1 MKRQGLGADGGGF
14 RTVRRRVGASI
25 GAAAVV
31 GVLAGCASV
40 PPAAGTW
47 EPRQPEPAVVTV
59 TVDGGATT
67 ASGTVG
73 QEPPPQSPAGFDARL
88 LYNGDTASPV
98 AARWGEIPGNPGF
111 TEMLRGRV
119 LAAVADHA
127 AATGV
132 AFTPAADAPTLSP
145 ETRGCVAGS
154 TSRPAAELLADPAF
168 TPPSASGA
176 PTLTVTCEIV
186 AGAGT
191 VIAQAI
197 RFVTSAAGQV
207 SSDETTV
214 YFAETSGAFTVTSDA
229 FLSDDG
235 LRQLLRD
242 IVQSL
247 KAEAGALRPEM
258 VQSTDDFVPEQLRDL
273 FSHLTLGADG
283 SLTVRVAAGFTVP
296 ELDQLAAARAGVDEP
311 HVVTVPA
318 DLATPLLSEQG
329 RQIQAA
335 LTSGAPLSLPAAGP
349 RGDEDVDCTV
359 FACIAVTFDDGP
371 GQYTGAVLD
380 ALAERRAAATFY
392 VQGYRVEQNRGMLV
406 RADAE
411 GHQIG
416 NHTWNH
422 PDLTKLPDA
431 EVRSQLDRTSA
442 LIRATIGAAPTTFRP
457 PYGAVDKRVLDDTA
471 LPAILWTVDTLDW
484 QLPDDD
490 VLLGR
495 AVTSVDPGD
504 IVLLHDVHENTA
516 RMTPAILDG
525 LLGRG
530 FTLVTVEQLL
540 GGTPS
545 PHTTTRSR

>member
-1 MKRQGLGADGGGF
+1 MLRERVLGA
-14 RTVRRRVGASI
+14 
-25 GAAAVV
+25 
-31 GVLAGCASV
+31 
-40 PPAAGTW
+40 
-47 EPRQPEPAVVTV
+47 VT
-59 TVDGGATT
+59 
-67 ASGTVG
+67 
-73 QEPPPQSPAGFDARL
+73 E
-88 LYNGDTASPV
+88 
-98 AARWGEIPGNPGF
+98 
-111 TEMLRGRV
+111 
-119 LAAVADHA
+119 HA

-132 AFTPAADAPTLSP
+132 AWVPAADAPELPP
-145 ETRGCVAGS
+145 EARGCVVGS
-154 TSRPAAELLADPAF
+154 TSRPAAELLTDPAF
-168 TPPSASGA
+168 TPPAQAGA
-176 PTLTVTCEIV
+176 PTLTITCEIV

-191 VIAQAI
+191 VIAQALRI
-197 RFVTSAAGQV
+197 LTSTAGQV
-207 SSDETTV
+207 TSDETTI
-214 YFAETSGAFTVTSDA
+214 YFAETSGAFTVTSKA

-242 IVQSL
+242 TVQSL
-247 KAEAGALRPEM
+247 KIEAGAMRPEM
-258 VQSTDDFVPEQLRDL
+258 VQSTDDFAPDQLRDL
-273 FSHLTLGADG
+273 FSHLAFGTDG

-296 ELDQLAAARAGVDEP
+296 ELDALAAARAEIGRP

-318 DLATPLLSEQG
+318 ALATPLLSEQG
-329 RQIQAA
+329 RQVQAA
-335 LTSGAPLSLPAAGP
+335 LTSGTPLSLPAAGP
-349 RGDEDVDCTV
+349 RGDETVDCTV
-359 FACIAVTFDDGP
+359 FACVAVTFDDGP

-380 ALAERRAAATFY
+380 ALAERRAAATFF

-422 PDLTKLPDA
+422 PDLTKLPDE
-431 EVRSQLDRTSA
+431 EVKSQLERTSA
-442 LIRATIGAAPTTFRP
+442 LIKATIGISPTTFRP
-457 PYGAVDKRVLDDTA
+457 PYGAVDHRVLGDTA

-530 FTLVTVEQLL
+530 FTLVTLEQLL
-540 GGTPS
+540 GGAPA
-545 PHTTTRSR
+545 PHTTTRTG

>member
-1 MKRQGLGADGGGF
+1 M
-14 RTVRRRVGASI
+14 RRRAGTAVG
-25 GAAAVV
+25 AAVV
-31 GVLAGCASV
+31 VGLLAGCASV
-40 PPAAGTW
+40 PPAAESW
-47 EPRQPEPAVVTV
+47 EPRQSEPAVVSV
-59 TVDGGATT
+59 TVDDGATT
-67 ASGTVG
+67 ASGTTG
-73 QEPPPQSPAGFDARL
+73 QAMIGQSAPGFDARL
-88 LYNGDTASPV
+88 LYNADPASPV
-98 AARWGEIPGNPGF
+98 AARWGEIPGNAGF
-111 TEMLRGRV
+111 TELLRGRV
-119 LAAVADHA
+119 LTAVADHA

-132 AFTPAADAPTLSP
+132 PYASAADAAELPP

-154 TSRPAAELLADPAF
+154 TSRPAADLLADPAF
-168 TPPSASGA
+168 TPPSSAGA
-176 PTLTVTCEIV
+176 PTLTITCELV

-191 VIAQAI
+191 VIAEALRI
-197 RFVTSAAGQV
+197 VTSAAGQV
-207 SSDETTV
+207 TSDETTV

-242 IVQSL
+242 TVQAL
-247 KAEAGALRPEM
+247 KAGAGAMRPEM
-258 VQSTDDFVPEQLRDL
+258 VQSADDFAPDQLRDL
-273 FSHLTLGADG
+273 FSHLALGPDG

-296 ELDQLAAARAGVDEP
+296 ELDALAAARAGIDRP

-318 DLATPLLSEQG
+318 ALATPMLGEQG

-335 LTSGAPLSLPAAGP
+335 LTSGDPLSLPAAGW
-349 RGDEDVDCTV
+349 RGDESVDCTV
-359 FACIAVTFDDGP
+359 FACVAVTFDDGP
-371 GQYTGAVLD
+371 GQHTGAVLD

-406 RADAE
+406 RADTE

-422 PDLTKLPDA
+422 PDLTKLPDE
-431 EVRSQLDRTSA
+431 EVKSQLDRTSA
-442 LIRATIGAAPTTFRP
+442 LIRATIGTSPTTFRP
-457 PYGAVDKRVLDDTA
+457 PYGAVDQRVLGDTA

-495 AVTSVDPGD
+495 AVTGVDPGD

-530 FTLVTVEQLL
+530 FTLVTVQQLL
-540 GGTPS
+540 GGTPA
-545 PHTTTRSR
+545 PHTTTRGR